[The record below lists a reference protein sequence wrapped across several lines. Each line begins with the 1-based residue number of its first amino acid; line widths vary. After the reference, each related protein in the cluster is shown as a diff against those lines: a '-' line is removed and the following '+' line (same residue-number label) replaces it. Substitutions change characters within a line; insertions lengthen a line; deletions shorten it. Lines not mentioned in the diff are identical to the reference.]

1 MANIKV
7 DSQKLKNET
16 ISVRCSNTQKK
27 ELEKRAD
34 KSHQTVSA
42 YLLEKGLEKRKYTCT
57 AKKKKK
63 AEAYVETTEFIKQL
77 QLHLKLLY
85 ADENSYDLLDEIEK
99 GVKKLWDC

>member
-42 YLLEKGLEKRKYTCT
+42 YLLEKGLEKRNFKSTRLRRKMISE
-57 AKKKKK
+57 KKP
-63 AEAYVETTEFIKQL
+63 
-77 QLHLKLLY
+77 
-85 ADENSYDLLDEIEK
+85 
-99 GVKKLWDC
+99 GVR